1 MVCLERRYMVMIIG
15 FVTMGALVWV
25 LASCMAGESEAEKR
39 RVISGS
45 EHAVPMPDGAARGQT
60 RQAA

>member
-1 MVCLERRYMVMIIG
+1 MVMMIG
-15 FVTMGALVWV
+15 FVTIGALVWV

-45 EHAVPMPDGAARGQT
+45 ERAVPMPDGAARGQT